1 MRVWCVVVRRS
12 VPPGAQRV
20 TRLVGPFE
28 TRAEARIW
36 IQDQGLSHVQHH
48 FEVCEL
54 ETPAEAHTEVEGDSV
69 RRAD

>member
-1 MRVWCVVVRRS
+1 M
-12 VPPGAQRV
+12 PPGAERV

-28 TRAEARIW
+28 AQAEARSW

-54 ETPAEAHTEVEGDSV
+54 EAPTGHSEVGEDPLHQV
-69 RRAD
+69 D